1 MPCVKGIQNYLKS
14 PLFVSM
20 ATAAKF
26 VQPIPIFLAYLVPLA
41 VDVSAVGVVNKSK
54 MAVVAMGTKVQ
65 TILNSLPTSQSI
77 AVMFPITSTSS

>member
-1 MPCVKGIQNYLKS
+1 MKGIQNYLKS

-26 VQPIPIFLAYLVPLA
+26 VQTIPIFLAYLVPLA
-41 VDVSAVGVVNKSK
+41 VDVIPIK
-54 MAVVAMGTKVQ
+54 VVAMGTKVQ
-65 TILNSLPTSQSI
+65 TILNSLPTSQSF